1 MYYLDQYVGY
11 YFVCINAAMGLQKDG
26 LTILGL
32 KKKIIATEN
41 FEYYI

>member
-1 MYYLDQYVGY
+1 MLDTILCG
-11 YFVCINAAMGLQKDG
+11 INAAMGLQKDG